1 MRKHKN
7 IREMVQV
14 ILFLL
19 LQQERKMKQ
28 RKHFSSFRQ
37 TSSWPKTK
45 FKKQLD
51 PKKYTAVKVVRGQ

>member
-1 MRKHKN
+1 
-7 IREMVQV
+7 MVQV